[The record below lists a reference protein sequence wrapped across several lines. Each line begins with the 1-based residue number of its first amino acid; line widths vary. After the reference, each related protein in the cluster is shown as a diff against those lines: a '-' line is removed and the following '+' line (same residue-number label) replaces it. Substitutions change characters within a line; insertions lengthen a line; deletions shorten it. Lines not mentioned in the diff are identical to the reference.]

1 MEKFNLIFY
10 VSLTLSVFI
19 MFINVFNRIKYK
31 KNNEL
36 IEYIQLIL
44 LLITFLFSIL
54 ANNKFNIVIFL
65 ILSLIILAT
74 RQIIKLK
81 N

>member
-10 VSLTLSVFI
+10 VSLTSSVFI

>member
-1 MEKFNLIFY
+1 MGKFNLIFY

-36 IEYIQLIL
+36 IEYMQLIL

-54 ANNKFNIVIFL
+54 ANNKFNVVIFL

>member
-36 IEYIQLIL
+36 IEYMQLIL

>member
-36 IEYIQLIL
+36 IEYMQLIL

-54 ANNKFNIVIFL
+54 ANNKFNVVIFL